1 MRFAV
6 IVAIAVTLSFA
17 PRAQAAIQ
25 PVPLATLAADVLGG
39 RLPAT
44 PADAPAAL
52 TIEADLATAL
62 RAEPLPGGREKTLYI
77 SLDDGVLALRRSVA
91 GARYRA
97 SGVCTDCNFR
107 QALRG
112 HTHPYEN
119 PFSVI
124 DLEIAAREK
133 RASLMVTRNGQIWL
147 AVPTRAIPKAGPDP
161 RATLRYAFFGNRL
174 ECPARTPPD
183 GWAASSVMGRRVEIV
198 ARAAAREFGLAL
210 YVADPGQNFRRVE
223 GVAADGIPARGAV
236 IRAADLNA
244 YERNLA
250 RLLHA
255 AGRPGTPLPG
265 PTEAYPDLD
274 DFLAGRAGIDS
285 TGGLATLADAA
296 GSNWF
301 SPLPTTVYLDDFS
314 DLSLSELRF
323 VSVQNSADCA
333 RILVAQGSQS
343 FDPDAVRYGHG
354 WSRERTSTAPLVEGW
369 TDLSTAD
376 TPTGQVVPW

>member
-6 IVAIAVTLSFA
+6 VAAVLVLSLA
-17 PRAQAAIQ
+17 PSARATPQT
-25 PVPLATLAADVLGG
+25 ATLASVAADTLAG

-44 PADAPAAL
+44 PADAPEAIS
-52 TIEADLATAL
+52 IEADLATAL

-77 SLDDGVLALRRSVA
+77 SLDDGVLTLRRSIA

-97 SGVCTDCNFR
+97 SGVCTDCDFR

-147 AVPTRAIPKAGPDP
+147 ALPTRAIPKSGPDP
-161 RATLRYAFFGNRL
+161 RATLRYAVFGNRL

-198 ARAAAREFGLAL
+198 ARATAREFGLAL
-210 YVADPGQNFRRVE
+210 YVANPGEGFRRVE
-223 GVAADGIPARGAV
+223 GMAADGIPSRGAV
-236 IRAADLNA
+236 IRAADLNPF
-244 YERNLA
+244 EMTLA

-255 AGRPGTPLPG
+255 AGRPATPLPG
-265 PTEAYPDLD
+265 PTEAYTALD

-285 TGGLATLADAA
+285 TGGLETLVNGA
-296 GSNWF
+296 SQSWF

-354 WSRERTSTAPLVEGW
+354 WSRERISTAPLLEGW
-369 TDLSTAD
+369 TTMSAEEM
-376 TPTGQVVPW
+376 PTGQVVPW